1 MYCAPTRSAQQR
13 ILSPLG
19 MFLLRLEPGRRK
31 PGDNLGLRVWT
42 ASPTSLRQD
51 NHGYQRFSG
60 FRTPPSRYRSTGRH
74 ALPCN
79 LPIRVPTAEKVKP
92 SLVRGNTG
100 SEADREVPCHM
111 YLWMY
116 NQETGHFPHF
126 SRHLYRNLLV
136 HLSVGVVFGP
146 HGPPPPF
153 FTFVEIP
160 ALSSVSCPTFNRPA
174 LLSSRHSLARLI
186 FPPDMFTESRVTNNS
201 SSARSQR
208 EIRRPRG
215 VVPRSHDA
223 ASPPVA
229 LIDDAGVLP
238 SCRLAVSRLPLP
250 VFRLVSC
257 IMQSAATFADEDQEG
272 SPKSGQHLSDHQTMS
287 KFIDQELPH
296 WADYRRHPVSRPPSL
311 RVSSHPPIHHTQRSN
326 RQPPLLAQGEV
337 RKEHS
342 PNPRSRPYCCASDTV
357 QRTGK
362 PAASIAAR
370 LSRLD
375 GLTLCDRH
383 FCPVCPLARL
393 LCTGPRLSTARVA

>member
-60 FRTPPSRYRSTGRH
+60 FQTPPSRYRFTGRH
-74 ALPCN
+74 ALPRN
-79 LPIRVPTAEKVKP
+79 LPLRVPTAEKVKP

-160 ALSSVSCPTFNRPA
+160 ASLRFRAQRSTARLFFPPDIHSPGSSFLPTCSPNLGLPTTAARRYPNGRSGGQEGLSLAPKMPPA
-174 LLSSRHSLARLI
+174 LLCI
-186 FPPDMFTESRVTNNS
+186 D
-201 SSARSQR
+201 
-208 EIRRPRG
+208 RRRG
-215 VVPRSHDA
+215 
-223 ASPPVA
+223 
-229 LIDDAGVLP
+229 
-238 SCRLAVSRLPLP
+238 RLAVSRLPLP
-250 VFRLVSC
+250 VSRLASC
-257 IMQSAATFADEDQEG
+257 IMLAAATFADEDQEG
-272 SPKSGQHLSDHQTMS
+272 SPKAGQHLSDHQAMS
-287 KFIDQELPH
+287 KFIDQALPH
-296 WADYRRHPVSRPPSL
+296 
-311 RVSSHPPIHHTQRSN
+311 
-326 RQPPLLAQGEV
+326 
-337 RKEHS
+337 
-342 PNPRSRPYCCASDTV
+342 
-357 QRTGK
+357 
-362 PAASIAAR
+362 
-370 LSRLD
+370 
-375 GLTLCDRH
+375 
-383 FCPVCPLARL
+383 
-393 LCTGPRLSTARVA
+393 

>member
-1 MYCAPTRSAQQR
+1 
-13 ILSPLG
+13 
-19 MFLLRLEPGRRK
+19 
-31 PGDNLGLRVWT
+31 
-42 ASPTSLRQD
+42 
-51 NHGYQRFSG
+51 
-60 FRTPPSRYRSTGRH
+60 
-74 ALPCN
+74 
-79 LPIRVPTAEKVKP
+79 
-92 SLVRGNTG
+92 
-100 SEADREVPCHM
+100 M

-153 FTFVEIP
+153 FPFVEIP
-160 ALSSVSCPTFNRPA
+160 ASLRFRAQRSTARLFFPSDIHSPGSSFLPTCSPNLGLPTTAARRYPNGRSGGQEGLSLAPKMPPA
-174 LLSSRHSLARLI
+174 LLCI
-186 FPPDMFTESRVTNNS
+186 D
-201 SSARSQR
+201 
-208 EIRRPRG
+208 RRRG
-215 VVPRSHDA
+215 
-223 ASPPVA
+223 
-229 LIDDAGVLP
+229 
-238 SCRLAVSRLPLP
+238 RLAVSRLPLP
-250 VFRLVSC
+250 VSRLASC
-257 IMQSAATFADEDQEG
+257 IMLAAATFADEDQEG
-272 SPKSGQHLSDHQTMS
+272 SPKAGQHLSDHQAMS
-287 KFIDQELPH
+287 KFIDQALPH
-296 WADYRRHPVSRPPSL
+296 WADYRRHSVGRPPPL

-342 PNPRSRPYCCASDTV
+342 SNPRSRPYCCASDTV